1 MFLHRWSYTCMD
13 LEESLQAQYLGT
25 AHSLAEFYLYKDPSG
40 EDFYVDAVHIGK
52 LFTTVNVNGTQPEVF
67 IIYEGEKKFNHVLK
81 IPKNLMISS
90 CSSYT

>member
-25 AHSLAEFYLYKDPSG
+25 AHSLTEFYLYKDPSG

-67 IIYEGEKKFNHVLK
+67 IIYEGGKKVQ
-81 IPKNLMISS
+81 S
-90 CSSYT
+90 CVENTPTPNDIFVF